1 MESRVDWENNA
12 KLMLRGVSP
21 QLQQGLEFV
30 RELRDANQNVEINVT
45 GHSLGGMIAQYVV
58 HKVSDLFGA
67 TFGAPGIGRNV
78 FNEDGVI
85 SGAGR
90 LVNIINPRDPAIR
103 YGNILTGGDYVGETV
118 SVEPSTSFLLRNPNS
133 LIGWD
138 GVIPHHGRDGA
149 YKDIAERY
157 RDRDKPIRPPGN
169 GDGGGGGDGRGDGD
183 SFTMERS
190 EDGSRIRYV
199 FENDDGSSLEIE
211 HVYDIQGEEPAL
223 QSATAVYR
231 SADGQVD
238 IAQESYDGDAEYYRA
253 VSGNDGRPTL
263 VAIEA
268 EDFSAEDTSR
278 NQPALDIEA
287 YEINANEDGSG
298 FEFTGTDARGATL
311 SVEIDPGAGGGS
323 AFYRTEEVTFA
334 SGVSVTRNYNNEGQL
349 VSTQTGQAT
358 SDGGYREVET
368 NSNGQNIER
377 IYDAEGTIVSQGP
390 VADGSNT
397 FQGGMQ
403 GLASFVALTQA
414 IQTGQPLPI
423 AIASLGFTANI
434 FGSTGANGA
443 TVPQAGLAGAGSL
456 LSAVASVMSLQQA
469 IRTHDAFGGLVSGA
483 SIISNSA
490 SAYASLAT
498 EALGTAVLDN
508 VLASTASSVASV
520 MGPVAAMLSIANSL
534 QQGNYV
540 GAALNVV
547 GMVLTATLGPVG
559 AVAAAVVNIVGGQI
573 INSLFGK
580 KKKIPDVWGTGH
592 FEAQADGSLVAVAAG
607 GAGGDQNVRNL
618 MNSFIN
624 VLDSIADNANANA
637 PNAPPAWQIGVIAQ
651 RLPRVIGNYT
661 GEVRVRLQD
670 NDPVTG
676 AVRELWYGGDG
687 YSWNELT
694 GQPYAFRSMT
704 EQFATSALETGAFA
718 PMWEVQTAYLQSQA
732 GLADDGLSEMQ
743 RAQQHNY
750 RAAAPAAGE
759 VSAAWRPIMLDLD
772 GNGLTIIQQAA
783 SSTFFDTRG
792 DGFIRKTAWLG
803 GGDGFLTLD
812 RNGDGRITSA
822 EELFANPG
830 VATPWQGLDSL
841 GWIDANGDG
850 RITATDPVF
859 AVLRVWRDLD
869 ADGINDTGE
878 LSSLSDLGITA
889 INYRRSN
896 FERLGQGLQAGSP
909 ELQTALAGTRTTGV
923 NGGLL
928 IESTDGNVSVLATT
942 IQNQDAVSPGRD
954 RVTGGVE
961 DC

>member
-1 MESRVDWENNA
+1 FIVRDQKGQLFAPEWVTA
-12 KLMLRGVSP
+12 LRNPEVVSADIV
-21 QLQQGLEFV
+21 GNV
-30 RELRDANQNVEINVT
+30 RHLIRRDTPAAAA
-45 GHSLGGMIAQYVV
+45 SLAI
-58 HKVSDLFGA
+58 SDLAFTRSMLHGFSEATRDRFESGSEWRCEGSGA
-67 TFGAPGIGRNV
+67 TALAPYRQDGWCTYNFEVRDLHTYVANDLRV
-78 FNEDGVI
+78 HNLCNEDGAEI
-85 SGAGR
+85 
-90 LVNIINPRDPAIR
+90 DP
-103 YGNILTGGDYVGETV
+103 D
-118 SVEPSTSFLLRNPNS
+118 SVTWE
-133 LIGWD
+133 
-138 GVIPHHGRDGA
+138 
-149 YKDIAERY
+149 
-157 RDRDKPIRPPGN
+157 
-169 GDGGGGGDGRGDGD
+169 
-183 SFTMERS
+183 
-190 EDGSRIRYV
+190 EDGSEIRIG
-199 FENDDGSSLEIE
+199 FDLENGDHVEIVNNIDLDGEYRRIE
-211 HVYDIQGEEPAL
+211 
-223 QSATAVYR
+223 SATTVYR

-238 IAQESYDGDAEYYRA
+238 IAHQRVDGEDQYYRA
-253 VSGNDGRPTL
+253 VAGNDGRPTL

-268 EDFSAEDTSR
+268 DDFSAPDTSR
-278 NQPALDIEA
+278 DQPALDIEA
-287 YEINANEDGSG
+287 YDINANPDGSG
-298 FEFTGTDARGATL
+298 FEFTGTDSNGATL
-311 SVEIDPGAGGGS
+311 SVEIDPGAGDS
-323 AFYRTEEVTFA
+323 AGFYRTEEVTFA
-334 SGVSVTRNYNNEGQL
+334 TGVTVTRNYNDEGQL
-349 VSTQTGQAT
+349 VSTLTGQTT

-368 NSNGQNIER
+368 TSNGQNVER
-377 IYDAEGTIVSQGP
+377 IYDAQGTLVSQGP
-390 VADGSNT
+390 VADGSST

-434 FGSTGANGA
+434 FGSTGPNGTWVA
-443 TVPQAGLAGAGSL
+443 QPGLAGAGSV

-469 IRTHDAFGGLVSGA
+469 IRTHDAFGGLVAGA

-490 SAYASLAT
+490 SAYASIAT
-498 EALGTAVLDN
+498 EALGTAVVENALF
-508 VLASTASSVASV
+508 SVATDIARV
-520 MGPVAAMLSIANSL
+520 MAPTAALLSIANNL
-534 QQGNYV
+534 RQGNYV

-547 GMVLTATLGPVG
+547 GMALQYFLPPGIG
-559 AVAAAVVNIVGGQI
+559 AVAAAVVNIIGGQI

-580 KKKIPDVWGTGH
+580 KKKVPDVWGTGH

-607 GAGGDQNVRNL
+607 AHGGDQNVRSL
-618 MNSFIN
+618 INSFIS

-637 PNAPPAWQIGVIAQ
+637 PNAPPEWQVGVIAQ

-661 GEVRVRLQD
+661 GQVRIRLQD

-687 YSWNELT
+687 YSWNELS
-694 GQPYAFRSMT
+694 GQSYAFRNMN
-704 EQFATSALETGAFA
+704 EQLVTSALEAGAFA
-718 PMWEVQTAYLQSQA
+718 PMWEVRTAFLQSQA

-743 RAQQHNY
+743 RAQQHNH
-750 RAAAPAAGE
+750 RAAAPAAGA
-759 VSAAWRPIMLDLD
+759 VTAAWRPIMLDLD

-812 RNGDGRITSA
+812 RNGDGAITTA

-841 GWIDANGDG
+841 DWIDANGDG

-869 ADGINDTGE
+869 SDGVNDTGE

-889 INYRRSN
+889 INYRRGN
-896 FERLGQGLQAGSP
+896 FDRSGLGLQAGSP
-909 ELQTALAGTRTTGV
+909 ELQTALAGTRTRAV

-942 IQNQDAVSPGRD
+942 IENQDAVSPGRD

-961 DC
+961 DVAIDILITDLLANDRIGAATAGSLSLVSVGNATNGSV